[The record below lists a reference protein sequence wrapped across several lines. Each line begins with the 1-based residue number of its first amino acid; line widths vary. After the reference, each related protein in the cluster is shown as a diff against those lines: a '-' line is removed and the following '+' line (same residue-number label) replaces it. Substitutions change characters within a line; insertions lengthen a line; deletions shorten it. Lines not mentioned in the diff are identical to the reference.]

1 MSKETA
7 GIDQAI
13 SSMYEQMRND
23 GVYIGSLRT
32 ETKAHKAVRERLRD
46 ARPHIDPEFLTIYDA
61 LTSGVLADIVDAG
74 EEVRRQ
80 I

>member
-13 SSMYEQMRND
+13 SAMYEQMKND

-46 ARPHIDPEFLTIYDA
+46 ARPHIDPQFLTLFDA
-61 LTSGVLADIVDAG
+61 LTTGVLADITDAG
-74 EEVRRQ
+74 KEVRRPL
-80 I
+80 

>member
-13 SSMYEQMRND
+13 SAMYEQMKND

-46 ARPHIDPEFLTIYDA
+46 ARPHIDPQFLTLFDA
-61 LTSGVLADIVDAG
+61 LTAGVLADITDAG
-74 EEVRRQ
+74 KEVRRPL
-80 I
+80 